1 MRVHD
6 FFESKIKGA
15 DGKACWKG
23 YRYNGT
29 KDGKD
34 SCVKVDEARADINFD
49 AEDLKRLERIN
60 DLETLKTQAFGL
72 ISKPSAKPMKPEKVA
87 WFKQALAGK
96 SNKIA
101 VIKMMY
107 DLMLSGEGNS
117 VIGSKNSINPN
128 SYRKVFNSA
137 TPGVVEG
144 AEFGSNY
151 AEQLAQQTFDIKSD
165 LKDENEV
172 LNLGYS
178 IAKRELGSR
187 ANGVFRDEDFPS
199 DFVSAYFY
207 LQKQGVAEG
216 VPGETLESELERL
229 KMRQDAEHG
238 SAPLKR
244 QVETQA
250 RIRELEKQIKNK
262 KQGVA
267 EGFKNTY
274 EVNDR
279 VDTPLGSG
287 TIVAVSPNV
296 NVDGKVKI
304 KLDDPSQAGED
315 GKHKDTF
322 VLNTNMLRH
331 ITENAE
337 QLNIGDDVIVTGN
350 VEFKGKTGVIDDFG
364 KDKRFV
370 VVNLYNHGKHSF
382 HSSDIS
388 INDYAGSSEE
398 ESRMSEAYQNDESN
412 LWYIY
417 DKTDGRLKQKMIDN
431 LDEPRARSMGYRDSM
446 DGALRVA
453 NIIRSKFDPK
463 KYVQKQGNQWVPVY
477 PFGKPSISEAES
489 AEQMTPNW
497 AKYVL
502 DQVYNSDGAVTM
514 TDLFDEGIPG
524 LRDMFM
530 ATAQELGLDPDEDF
544 QEIESAVLEQL
555 EDLIKGGH
563 GMDEAFSSPLPIKD
577 MLASMYHP
585 KVGDKIRT
593 RKGGQIPGTVEKV
606 AELNG
611 IDYCWFRHPEGKLY
625 KTPCSNVMRG

>member
-34 SCVKVDEARADINFD
+34 SCVKVDEARADVNFD

-117 VIGSKNSINPN
+117 VIGSKNSMNPN

-137 TPGVVEG
+137 TMES
-144 AEFGSNY
+144 AES
-151 AEQLAQQTFDIKSD
+151 LS
-165 LKDENEV
+165 
-172 LNLGYS
+172 
-178 IAKRELGSR
+178 
-187 ANGVFRDEDFPS
+187 
-199 DFVSAYFY
+199 
-207 LQKQGVAEG
+207 
-216 VPGETLESELERL
+216 
-229 KMRQDAEHG
+229 
-238 SAPLKR
+238 
-244 QVETQA
+244 
-250 RIRELEKQIKNK
+250 
-262 KQGVA
+262 
-267 EGFKNTY
+267 
-274 EVNDR
+274 
-279 VDTPLGSG
+279 
-287 TIVAVSPNV
+287 
-296 NVDGKVKI
+296 
-304 KLDDPSQAGED
+304 
-315 GKHKDTF
+315 
-322 VLNTNMLRH
+322 
-331 ITENAE
+331 
-337 QLNIGDDVIVTGN
+337 IGDDVIITGN
-350 VEFKGKTGVIDDFG
+350 VEFNGKTGVIDSFG

-370 VVNLYNHGKHSF
+370 VVNLYNHGRHSF
-382 HSSDIS
+382 HSSDVS
-388 INDYAGSSEE
+388 VNDYADSDEE
-398 ESRMSEAYQNDESN
+398 ESRMSEAYQNDEAN

-417 DKTDGRLKQKMIDN
+417 DKTDGRLKQKMIAN
-431 LDEPRARSMGYRDSM
+431 LDEPQARQMGYRDSI
-446 DGALRVA
+446 DAALRVA
-453 NIIRSKFDPK
+453 NIIRSKFDAK
-463 KYVQKQGNQWVPVY
+463 KFVQKQGNQWVPVY
-477 PFGKPSISEAES
+477 PFGKPGMSETAMDPRLQKYIDNNPEEVSDSIDTLRDRANAEGGRFKWAIGKLPDGRFVLGLQGNIKMLGLPIVDQGISEASSPAKGSQRVDSLVTKGLKIMRGPTWLDAVAAIKYQVGERDYRERKQFYDFFVKQLVDMYGKKDV
-489 AEQMTPNW
+489 AEGSEDMTPNW

-502 DQVYNSDGAVTM
+502 DQIYNSNGAVTL

-524 LRDMFM
+524 LHDMFM
-530 ATAQELGLDPDEDF
+530 ATAQKHGFDPEEDF
-544 QEIESAVLEQL
+544 EDVQHELTLEL

-563 GMDEAFSSPLPIKD
+563 DMDEAYSSPPPFKD
-577 MLASMYHP
+577 MIASVYQP

-606 AELNG
+606 GEVNG

>member
-34 SCVKVDEARADINFD
+34 SCVKVDEARADVNFD

-87 WFKQALAGK
+87 WFKQALASK

-117 VIGSKNSINPN
+117 VIGSKNSMNPN

-137 TPGVVEG
+137 TMES
-144 AEFGSNY
+144 AES
-151 AEQLAQQTFDIKSD
+151 LS
-165 LKDENEV
+165 
-172 LNLGYS
+172 
-178 IAKRELGSR
+178 
-187 ANGVFRDEDFPS
+187 
-199 DFVSAYFY
+199 
-207 LQKQGVAEG
+207 
-216 VPGETLESELERL
+216 
-229 KMRQDAEHG
+229 
-238 SAPLKR
+238 
-244 QVETQA
+244 
-250 RIRELEKQIKNK
+250 
-262 KQGVA
+262 
-267 EGFKNTY
+267 
-274 EVNDR
+274 
-279 VDTPLGSG
+279 
-287 TIVAVSPNV
+287 
-296 NVDGKVKI
+296 
-304 KLDDPSQAGED
+304 
-315 GKHKDTF
+315 
-322 VLNTNMLRH
+322 
-331 ITENAE
+331 
-337 QLNIGDDVIVTGN
+337 IGDDVIITGN
-350 VEFKGKTGVIDDFG
+350 VEFNGKTGVIDSFG

-370 VVNLYNHGKHSF
+370 VVNLYNHGRHSF
-382 HSSDIS
+382 HSSDVS
-388 INDYAGSSEE
+388 VNDYADSDEE
-398 ESRMSEAYQNDESN
+398 ESRMSEAYQNDEAN

-417 DKTDGRLKQKMIDN
+417 DKTDGRLKQKMIAN
-431 LDEPRARSMGYRDSM
+431 LDEPQARQMGYRDSI
-446 DGALRVA
+446 DAALRVA
-453 NIIRSKFDPK
+453 NIIRSKFDAK
-463 KYVQKQGNQWVPVY
+463 KFVQKQGNQWVPVY
-477 PFGKPSISEAES
+477 PFGKPGMSETAMDPRLQKYIDNNPEEVSDSIDTLRDRANAEGGRFKWAIGKLPDGRFVLGLEGNIKMLGLPIVDQGISEASSPAKGSQRVDSLVTKGLKIMRGPTWLDAVS
-489 AEQMTPNW
+489 AIKYQVGERDYRERKQFYDFFVKQLVDMYGKKDVAEGSEDMTPNW

-502 DQVYNSDGAVTM
+502 DQIYNSNGAVTL

-524 LRDMFM
+524 LHDMFM
-530 ATAQELGLDPDEDF
+530 ATAQKHGFDPEEDF
-544 QEIESAVLEQL
+544 EDVQHELTLEL

-563 GMDEAFSSPLPIKD
+563 DMGEAYSSPPPFKD
-577 MLASMYHP
+577 MIASIYQP

-606 AELNG
+606 GEVNG

>member
-34 SCVKVDEARADINFD
+34 SCVKVDEARADVNFD

-117 VIGSKNSINPN
+117 VIGSKNSMNPN

-137 TPGVVEG
+137 TMES
-144 AEFGSNY
+144 AES
-151 AEQLAQQTFDIKSD
+151 LS
-165 LKDENEV
+165 
-172 LNLGYS
+172 
-178 IAKRELGSR
+178 
-187 ANGVFRDEDFPS
+187 
-199 DFVSAYFY
+199 
-207 LQKQGVAEG
+207 
-216 VPGETLESELERL
+216 
-229 KMRQDAEHG
+229 
-238 SAPLKR
+238 
-244 QVETQA
+244 
-250 RIRELEKQIKNK
+250 
-262 KQGVA
+262 
-267 EGFKNTY
+267 
-274 EVNDR
+274 
-279 VDTPLGSG
+279 
-287 TIVAVSPNV
+287 
-296 NVDGKVKI
+296 
-304 KLDDPSQAGED
+304 
-315 GKHKDTF
+315 
-322 VLNTNMLRH
+322 
-331 ITENAE
+331 
-337 QLNIGDDVIVTGN
+337 IGDDVIITGN
-350 VEFKGKTGVIDDFG
+350 VEFNGKTGVIDSFG

-370 VVNLYNHGKHSF
+370 VVNLYNHGRHSF
-382 HSSDIS
+382 HSSDVS
-388 INDYAGSSEE
+388 VNDYADSDEE
-398 ESRMSEAYQNDESN
+398 ESRMSEAYQNDEAN

-417 DKTDGRLKQKMIDN
+417 DKTDGRLKQKMIAN
-431 LDEPRARSMGYRDSM
+431 LDEPQARQMGYRDSI
-446 DGALRVA
+446 DAALRVA
-453 NIIRSKFDPK
+453 NIIRSKFDAK
-463 KYVQKQGNQWVPVY
+463 KFVQKQGNQWVPVY
-477 PFGKPSISEAES
+477 PFGKPGMSESAMDPRLQKYIDNNPEEVSDSIDTLRDRANAEGGRFKWAIGKLPDGRFVLGLQGNIKMLGLPIVDQGISEASSPAKDSQRVDSLVTKGLKIMRGPTWLDAVAAIKYQVGERDYRERKQFYDFFVKQLVDMYGKKDV
-489 AEQMTPNW
+489 AEGSEDMTPNW

-502 DQVYNSDGAVTM
+502 DQIYNSNGAVTL

-524 LRDMFM
+524 LHDMFM
-530 ATAQELGLDPDEDF
+530 ATAQKHGFDPEEDF
-544 QEIESAVLEQL
+544 EDVQHELTLEL

-563 GMDEAFSSPLPIKD
+563 DMDEAYSSPPPFKD
-577 MLASMYHP
+577 MIASVYQP

-606 AELNG
+606 GEVNG

>member
-34 SCVKVDEARADINFD
+34 SCVKVDEARADVNFD

-87 WFKQALAGK
+87 WFKQALASK

-117 VIGSKNSINPN
+117 VIGSKNSMNPN

-137 TPGVVEG
+137 TMES
-144 AEFGSNY
+144 AES
-151 AEQLAQQTFDIKSD
+151 LS
-165 LKDENEV
+165 
-172 LNLGYS
+172 
-178 IAKRELGSR
+178 
-187 ANGVFRDEDFPS
+187 
-199 DFVSAYFY
+199 
-207 LQKQGVAEG
+207 
-216 VPGETLESELERL
+216 
-229 KMRQDAEHG
+229 
-238 SAPLKR
+238 
-244 QVETQA
+244 
-250 RIRELEKQIKNK
+250 
-262 KQGVA
+262 
-267 EGFKNTY
+267 
-274 EVNDR
+274 
-279 VDTPLGSG
+279 
-287 TIVAVSPNV
+287 
-296 NVDGKVKI
+296 
-304 KLDDPSQAGED
+304 
-315 GKHKDTF
+315 
-322 VLNTNMLRH
+322 
-331 ITENAE
+331 
-337 QLNIGDDVIVTGN
+337 IGDDVIITGN
-350 VEFKGKTGVIDDFG
+350 VEFNGKTGVIDSFG

-370 VVNLYNHGKHSF
+370 VVNLYNHGRHSF
-382 HSSDIS
+382 HSSDVS
-388 INDYAGSSEE
+388 VNDYADSDEE
-398 ESRMSEAYQNDESN
+398 ESRMSEAYQNDEAN

-417 DKTDGRLKQKMIDN
+417 DKTDGRLKQKMIAN
-431 LDEPRARSMGYRDSM
+431 LDEPRARSMGYRDSI
-446 DGALRVA
+446 DAALRVA
-453 NIIRSKFDPK
+453 NIIRSKFDAK
-463 KYVQKQGNQWVPVY
+463 KFVQKQGNQWVPVY
-477 PFGKPSISEAES
+477 PFGKPGMSETAMDPRLQKYIDNNPEEVSDSIDTLRDRANAEGGRFKWAIGKLPDGRFVLGLQGNIKMLGLPIVDQGISEASSPAKGSQRVDSLVTKGLKIMRGPTWLDAVAAIKYQVGERDYRERKQFYDFFVKQLVDMYGKKDVAEG

-502 DQVYNSDGAVTM
+502 DQIYNSNGAVTL

-524 LRDMFM
+524 LHDMFM
-530 ATAQELGLDPDEDF
+530 ATAQKHGFDPEEDF
-544 QEIESAVLEQL
+544 EDVQHELTLEL

-563 GMDEAFSSPLPIKD
+563 DMDEAYSSPPPFKD
-577 MLASMYHP
+577 MIASVYQP

-606 AELNG
+606 GEVNG